1 MLRVICL
8 FHTTNQQGIQYI
20 VRSRPERW
28 VDTSSDALQTEYF
41 YTIGVERL
49 TTRSIESTIRS
60 RLLKGKTP
68 FSVKGVVRH
77 AIANPFDGRRFYRTY
92 FVGIQVP
99 DASFRFRLL
108 HNEKYEW
115 TSSKD
120 LLAQVARGKISTNVA
135 DAVKMS
141 EEGTY
146 IPMAEIY
153 DAEMNVQDVVKVYE
167 NLFTDNQRFLLKEAS
182 FGVRQME
189 RIYRIYLEIVWPNSL
204 MNFDDFERFFR
215 KHEMRMGSDSK
226 SLYRAFNL
234 SKEDGI
240 NFFDFILALAAIQP
254 DTPHGKISGDLRTR
268 YIFRYYCADCEN
280 KFARLTRHEIE
291 ALLSDIMKA
300 KKSTVPVNNPDL
312 VHKDL
317 DLNKFVAKVGTLKI
331 RGTSNLLRM
340 RKPILIDLSSPGEE
354 QRLPRTPLEPVRR
367 DENGAIYPNQLYPPS
382 NLLLGVTEPRMVEH
396 AVTLLSSLRYFC
408 KMAVDANDRKK
419 AFHWGRMNKRILMK
433 QFIDVCSDATAI
445 LQAEDRCL
453 KVNGNLC
460 IFGDLHGRYDDL
472 RQFEAK
478 LWPLGFEC
486 SDQKCLFLG
495 NYACKGLYGFE
506 VVAYLAALKVL
517 HPNKI
522 FLLRGAYDTK
532 KMQNQYGFSGELAG
546 KFSFNSS
553 EVFAAATKFFDTLPL
568 ACIVNKKIFCCHS
581 GIPHP
586 AEYKEANLL
595 DAMNSLPKTIDG
607 AQLDFGKCIGL
618 QFLFNDLVSESH
630 VNVDEEGFT
639 VAPNGSAH
647 AFLFNEAAL
656 MRCLGLM
663 GCTHMVRGGTASP
676 NGVRI
681 QKSSHNLN
689 HSNMSFNKGFKLTA
703 QATLRLK
710 VFGEHLPEAPKK
722 YMKKRPAILE
732 TETTDL
738 NVHSNP
744 EVQQVAKKL
753 IKGIESSGNQKSN
766 MKLFEELMSLELDAA
781 TRKTLHLR
789 ERVSQWRLHGRI
801 PKNVAF
807 DFHQKHSGF
816 SKQRWAMLTTPKKA
830 VPLPKVAKKKTSSI
844 EKAPRKPSTK
854 KSRQE
859 MLIEELA
866 DAEKKATTSKPS
878 PKIIFI
884 DLVDL

>member
-167 NLFTDNQRFLLKEAS
+167 NLFTDNQRFLLKE
-182 FGVRQME
+182 
-189 RIYRIYLEIVWPNSL
+189 IVWPNSL

-317 DLNKFVAKVGTLKI
+317 DLNKFVAKDAEAHSHRPQFTW
-331 RGTSNLLRM
+331 R
-340 RKPILIDLSSPGEE
+340 
-354 QRLPRTPLEPVRR
+354 RTKV
-367 DENGAIYPNQLYPPS
+367 
-382 NLLLGVTEPRMVEH
+382 
-396 AVTLLSSLRYFC
+396 
-408 KMAVDANDRKK
+408 
-419 AFHWGRMNKRILMK
+419 
-433 QFIDVCSDATAI
+433 
-445 LQAEDRCL
+445 AE
-453 KVNGNLC
+453 
-460 IFGDLHGRYDDL
+460 
-472 RQFEAK
+472 
-478 LWPLGFEC
+478 
-486 SDQKCLFLG
+486 
-495 NYACKGLYGFE
+495 
-506 VVAYLAALKVL
+506 
-517 HPNKI
+517 
-522 FLLRGAYDTK
+522 
-532 KMQNQYGFSGELAG
+532 
-546 KFSFNSS
+546 NSS
-553 EVFAAATKFFDTLPL
+553 
-568 ACIVNKKIFCCHS
+568 
-581 GIPHP
+581 
-586 AEYKEANLL
+586 
-595 DAMNSLPKTIDG
+595 
-607 AQLDFGKCIGL
+607 
-618 QFLFNDLVSESH
+618 
-630 VNVDEEGFT
+630 
-639 VAPNGSAH
+639 
-647 AFLFNEAAL
+647 
-656 MRCLGLM
+656 
-663 GCTHMVRGGTASP
+663 
-676 NGVRI
+676 
-681 QKSSHNLN
+681 
-689 HSNMSFNKGFKLTA
+689 
-703 QATLRLK
+703 
-710 VFGEHLPEAPKK
+710 
-722 YMKKRPAILE
+722 
-732 TETTDL
+732 
-738 NVHSNP
+738 
-744 EVQQVAKKL
+744 
-753 IKGIESSGNQKSN
+753 
-766 MKLFEELMSLELDAA
+766 
-781 TRKTLHLR
+781 
-789 ERVSQWRLHGRI
+789 
-801 PKNVAF
+801 
-807 DFHQKHSGF
+807 
-816 SKQRWAMLTTPKKA
+816 
-830 VPLPKVAKKKTSSI
+830 
-844 EKAPRKPSTK
+844 
-854 KSRQE
+854 
-859 MLIEELA
+859 
-866 DAEKKATTSKPS
+866 
-878 PKIIFI
+878 
-884 DLVDL
+884 